1 MNEIKKKNLKST
13 VGPLPLIICKNQ
25 LKMNQWTKTRVNYES
40 LRRKHRSKS
49 SLPRSDLGFGNVF
62 LDMTPKHRRQK
73 KN

>member
-1 MNEIKKKNLKST
+1 
-13 VGPLPLIICKNQ
+13 
-25 LKMNQWTKTRVNYES
+25 MNQWTKTRVNYES